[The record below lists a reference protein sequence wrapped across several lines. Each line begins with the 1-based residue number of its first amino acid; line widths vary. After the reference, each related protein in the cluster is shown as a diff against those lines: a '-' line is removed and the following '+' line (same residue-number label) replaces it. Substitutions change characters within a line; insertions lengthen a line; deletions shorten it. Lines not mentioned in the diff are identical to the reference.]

1 MIERDDKE
9 SEMSCGYVPLLFFSK
24 GYISSIIL
32 VTKCPQT
39 GLPNTEGNIGPHDL
53 ETSTVVRRQFMNLS
67 SDRSYEF
74 TLKER
79 QWDLEVL

>member
-1 MIERDDKE
+1 MIERDGKE

-39 GLPNTEGNIGPHDL
+39 LPNTEGRIKRYIGPHDL
-53 ETSTVVRRQFMNLS
+53 RWCGGNS
-67 SDRSYEF
+67 
-74 TLKER
+74 
-79 QWDLEVL
+79 